1 MEAGHEVSTRS
12 WNGENG
18 DVSTAAVGAILP
30 DNDLGEHPGQGD
42 AGSRAFLPFRKVL
55 SLGFD
60 LLSRSDLFVF
70 DYSKRHP
77 KRILIP
83 KTKASSTPRG
93 FAPIARPLVGTSTQK
108 RDQNDTEDKE
118 PSHTP
123 SSTLTDKIFT
133 RDSQA
138 ADKNFSGI
146 PFTATIDTE
155 CDVPIVRSG
164 NEEHGQGLGTQYVK
178 VDHSD
183 KIIENGEKI
192 GQFNEVER
200 HVALGNDQIG
210 GISISE
216 KTSIADQ
223 QEEKPSNRENNS
235 GKDDTDSGDSLL
247 KHREEFDALKQR
259 KQLEDLANENFSRG
273 NKIFVTPEVV
283 TQDQVIKVFLN
294 QNLSVLATETEILI
308 KGAYNGWKWK
318 FFTEKLQKTNL
329 IGDWWACELY
339 VPKEAYR
346 VDFVFF
352 NGADVYENNDY
363 KDFSIS
369 VEGDMDETKF
379 EEFLLE
385 EKKKELE
392 RLAAEENEKK
402 RLAEEQRQREAE
414 KAAIESD
421 RLQAKTQVEKR
432 RQGLHHVMK
441 LASQSAHHVWQ
452 MEPSLFEGGDRIKL
466 YYNRSSRPLAHAS
479 EIWVHGGHN
488 NWSEGLSIV
497 RELSR
502 SEKVDGDWWCVDV
515 VVPDQAVVLD
525 WVFANGPPGKAVCYD
540 NNNLNDFHATVSK
553 GMPDELFWVEEE
565 QRIFRKL
572 QEDRRKKA
580 EKIERVKAE
589 TKERTMKMFLLS
601 HKHIVYT
608 EPVDVQAGKMVSI
621 FYNPSNTVL
630 NGKPEVWFRSSFS
643 VHLMECDY
651 YADVKV
657 PIDAYM
663 MDFVFSEK
671 EDGGLYDN
679 RNKMDYHIPVT
690 GSITKEPPMHIIH
703 ISVEMAPI
711 AKVGG
716 LGDVVTSLSRAVQ
729 DLGHKVDVILPN
741 YNCERLPLPQHLFL
755 GWGRNKSYV
764 RQVETSSYFFPF
776 GGGVMGELGNWLAS
790 NIISNIGEVSYHS
803 AYTFGL
809 DGLEQAGYESELLNG
824 CSRWGAYM
832 VEMMMGTDSV
842 SFVMLPWSF
851 FFKVDFNLAP
861 VAWLFKE
868 HYIHNGLSNSQ
879 VVFTIHNLEFGI
891 QNIARAMMFADKA
904 TTVSQTYSREIS
916 GNSAIS
922 PHLDKFHGI
931 VNGIDPD
938 IWDPCNDQFIPVSYT
953 SENVM
958 EGKRAAKDAL
968 QQRLGLKRS
977 DLPLVGII
985 TRLTVQ
991 KGIHL
996 IKHAVVLL
1004 GSAPDPRIQNDFVNL
1019 GNQLHNSH
1027 ADRARFC
1034 LTYDEPLSH
1043 LIYAGADF
1051 ILVPSIFEPCGL
1063 TQLIAMRYGSVPI
1076 VRKTGGLY
1084 DTVFDVDN
1092 DKERAQAQG
1101 LEPNGFSFEGTDA
1114 GAMDSALN
1122 RHIKQLTS
1130 KLFDLI
1136 MGFSRAFPAWSN
1148 AREWFYS
1155 LCKRVMEQD
1164 WRSWNGENGDVSTA
1178 AVGAILPDNDLGE
1191 HPGQGDAGSR
1201 AFLPFRKVLSLGF
1214 DLLSRSDLFV
1224 FDYSK
1229 RHPKRILIPKT
1240 KASSTPRGFAPI
1252 ARPLVGT
1259 STQKRDQNDTEDK
1272 EPSHTPSSTLTDKIF
1287 TRDSQAADK
1296 NFSGIPFT
1304 ATIDT
1309 ECDVPIVRSGNEEHG
1324 QGLGT
1329 QYVKV
1334 DHSDKIIE
1342 NGEKIGQFNE
1352 VERHVALG
1360 NDQIGGISISE
1371 KTSIADQQEEKPSNR
1386 ENNSGKDDTDSGDSL
1401 LKHREE
1407 FDALKQRK
1415 QLEDLANEN
1424 FSRGNKIF
1432 VTPEV
1437 VTQDQVI
1444 KVFLNQNLSV
1454 LATETEILIKGAY
1467 NGWKWK
1473 FFTEKLQKTNLIG
1486 DWWACELYVPK
1497 EAYRVDFVF
1506 FNGADVYENNDYK
1519 DFSISVEGDMDETK
1533 FEEFLLE
1540 EKKKELERLAAEENE
1555 KKRLAEEQRQ
1565 REAEKAAIESDR
1577 LQAKTQVE
1585 KRRQGLHHVMKLA
1598 SQSAHHVW
1606 QMEPSLFEGGD
1617 RIKLYYNRSSRP
1629 LAHAS
1634 EIWVHGGHNN
1644 WSEGLS
1650 IVRELSR
1657 SEKVDG
1663 DWWCVD
1669 VVVPDQAVVL
1679 DWVFANGPPG
1689 KAVCYDN
1696 NNLNDFHATVSKGM
1710 PDELFW
1716 VEEEQRIFRKLQEDR
1731 RKKAEKIERVKA
1743 ETKERTMKMFLL
1755 SHKHI
1760 VYTEPVDVQ
1769 AGKMVSI
1776 FYNPSNTVLNGKPEV
1791 WFRSSFSVHLME
1803 CDYYADV
1810 KVPID
1815 AYMMDFVFSEKE
1827 DGGLYDNRNKMDY
1840 HIPVTGSITKEPPMH
1855 IIHISVE
1862 MAPIAKVGGLGD
1874 VVTSLSRAVQDLGH
1888 KVDVILPNYNCERLP
1903 LPQHLF
1909 LGWGRNKSYVRQVE
1923 TSSYFF
1929 PFGGGVMG
1937 ELGNWLASN
1946 IISNIGEVS
1955 YHSAYTFG
1963 LDGLEQA
1970 GYESELLNGCSRW
1983 GAYMVEMMM
1992 GTDSVSFVMLPW
2004 SFFFKVDFNLAPV
2017 AWLFKEHYI
2026 HNGLSNSQ
2034 VVFTI
2039 HNLEFGIQNIAR
2051 AMMFADKATTVSQT
2065 YSREIS
2071 GNSAI
2076 SPHLDKF
2083 HGIVNGID
2091 PDIWDPC
2098 NDQFIPVS
2106 YTSENV
2112 MEGKRA
2118 AKDALQQR
2126 LGLKRSDLPLVGII
2140 TRLTV
2145 QKGIHLIKHA
2155 VVLLGS
2161 APDPR
2166 IQNDFVNLGNQLHNS
2181 HADRARFCL
2190 TYDEPLSHLIYAGA
2204 DFILVPSIFEPCGLT
2219 QLIAMRYGSVP
2230 IVRKTGGLYDTVFDV
2245 DNDKERAQAQGLE
2258 PNGFSFEGTDAGAMD
2273 SALNRHIKQLTSKLF
2288 DLIMGFSRA
2297 FPAWSNA
2304 REWFYSLCKRV
2315 MEQDWSWNRPA
2326 LDYMELYHSTRS

>member
-1 MEAGHEVSTRS
+1 MAMSLQPQWALSCQITTSANTR
-12 WNGENG
+12 
-18 DVSTAAVGAILP
+18 VRVMP
-30 DNDLGEHPGQGD
+30 VLGL
-42 AGSRAFLPFRKVL
+42 F
-55 SLGFD
+55 
-60 LLSRSDLFVF
+60 SRSSLRYQEVRIKFIPCALASS

-630 NGKPEVWFRSSFS
+630 NGKPEVWFRCSFNRWS
-643 VHLMECDY
+643 HPKGPLPPQKMVLAENGSHHKIT
-651 YADVKV
+651 VKV

-741 YNCERLPLPQHLFL
+741 YNCMNLNNVKDFHYHSTFSWGGAEIKVMFGKVEGLSVYFLEPQNGMFSV
-755 GWGRNKSYV
+755 GCIYGRNDDGNRFGFFCHAALEFLLQSGF
-764 RQVETSSYFFPF
+764 QPDILHCHDWSS
-776 GGGVMGELGNWLAS
+776 
-790 NIISNIGEVSYHS
+790 
-803 AYTFGL
+803 
-809 DGLEQAGYESELLNG
+809 
-824 CSRWGAYM
+824 
-832 VEMMMGTDSV
+832 
-842 SFVMLPWSF
+842 
-851 FFKVDFNLAP
+851 AP

-996 IKHAVVLL
+996 IKHAV
-1004 GSAPDPRIQNDFVNL
+1004 
-1019 GNQLHNSH
+1019 
-1027 ADRARFC
+1027 
-1034 LTYDEPLSH
+1034 
-1043 LIYAGADF
+1043 
-1051 ILVPSIFEPCGL
+1051 
-1063 TQLIAMRYGSVPI
+1063 
-1076 VRKTGGLY
+1076 
-1084 DTVFDVDN
+1084 
-1092 DKERAQAQG
+1092 
-1101 LEPNGFSFEGTDA
+1101 
-1114 GAMDSALN
+1114 
-1122 RHIKQLTS
+1122 
-1130 KLFDLI
+1130 
-1136 MGFSRAFPAWSN
+1136 
-1148 AREWFYS
+1148 
-1155 LCKRVMEQD
+1155 
-1164 WRSWNGENGDVSTA
+1164 WRT
-1178 AVGAILPDNDLGE
+1178 
-1191 HPGQGDAGSR
+1191 
-1201 AFLPFRKVLSLGF
+1201 
-1214 DLLSRSDLFV
+1214 
-1224 FDYSK
+1224 
-1229 RHPKRILIPKT
+1229 
-1240 KASSTPRGFAPI
+1240 
-1252 ARPLVGT
+1252 
-1259 STQKRDQNDTEDK
+1259 
-1272 EPSHTPSSTLTDKIF
+1272 
-1287 TRDSQAADK
+1287 
-1296 NFSGIPFT
+1296 
-1304 ATIDT
+1304 
-1309 ECDVPIVRSGNEEHG
+1309 
-1324 QGLGT
+1324 
-1329 QYVKV
+1329 
-1334 DHSDKIIE
+1334 
-1342 NGEKIGQFNE
+1342 
-1352 VERHVALG
+1352 
-1360 NDQIGGISISE
+1360 
-1371 KTSIADQQEEKPSNR
+1371 
-1386 ENNSGKDDTDSGDSL
+1386 
-1401 LKHREE
+1401 
-1407 FDALKQRK
+1407 
-1415 QLEDLANEN
+1415 
-1424 FSRGNKIF
+1424 
-1432 VTPEV
+1432 
-1437 VTQDQVI
+1437 
-1444 KVFLNQNLSV
+1444 
-1454 LATETEILIKGAY
+1454 
-1467 NGWKWK
+1467 
-1473 FFTEKLQKTNLIG
+1473 
-1486 DWWACELYVPK
+1486 
-1497 EAYRVDFVF
+1497 
-1506 FNGADVYENNDYK
+1506 
-1519 DFSISVEGDMDETK
+1519 
-1533 FEEFLLE
+1533 
-1540 EKKKELERLAAEENE
+1540 
-1555 KKRLAEEQRQ
+1555 
-1565 REAEKAAIESDR
+1565 
-1577 LQAKTQVE
+1577 
-1585 KRRQGLHHVMKLA
+1585 
-1598 SQSAHHVW
+1598 
-1606 QMEPSLFEGGD
+1606 
-1617 RIKLYYNRSSRP
+1617 
-1629 LAHAS
+1629 
-1634 EIWVHGGHNN
+1634 
-1644 WSEGLS
+1644 
-1650 IVRELSR
+1650 
-1657 SEKVDG
+1657 
-1663 DWWCVD
+1663 
-1669 VVVPDQAVVL
+1669 
-1679 DWVFANGPPG
+1679 
-1689 KAVCYDN
+1689 
-1696 NNLNDFHATVSKGM
+1696 
-1710 PDELFW
+1710 
-1716 VEEEQRIFRKLQEDR
+1716 
-1731 RKKAEKIERVKA
+1731 
-1743 ETKERTMKMFLL
+1743 
-1755 SHKHI
+1755 
-1760 VYTEPVDVQ
+1760 
-1769 AGKMVSI
+1769 
-1776 FYNPSNTVLNGKPEV
+1776 
-1791 WFRSSFSVHLME
+1791 
-1803 CDYYADV
+1803 
-1810 KVPID
+1810 
-1815 AYMMDFVFSEKE
+1815 
-1827 DGGLYDNRNKMDY
+1827 
-1840 HIPVTGSITKEPPMH
+1840 
-1855 IIHISVE
+1855 
-1862 MAPIAKVGGLGD
+1862 
-1874 VVTSLSRAVQDLGH
+1874 
-1888 KVDVILPNYNCERLP
+1888 
-1903 LPQHLF
+1903 
-1909 LGWGRNKSYVRQVE
+1909 
-1923 TSSYFF
+1923 
-1929 PFGGGVMG
+1929 
-1937 ELGNWLASN
+1937 
-1946 IISNIGEVS
+1946 
-1955 YHSAYTFG
+1955 
-1963 LDGLEQA
+1963 LEQ
-1970 GYESELLNGCSRW
+1970 NG
-1983 GAYMVEMMM
+1983 
-1992 GTDSVSFVMLPW
+1992 
-2004 SFFFKVDFNLAPV
+2004 
-2017 AWLFKEHYI
+2017 
-2026 HNGLSNSQ
+2026 Q
-2034 VVFTI
+2034 
-2039 HNLEFGIQNIAR
+2039 
-2051 AMMFADKATTVSQT
+2051 
-2065 YSREIS
+2065 
-2071 GNSAI
+2071 
-2076 SPHLDKF
+2076 
-2083 HGIVNGID
+2083 
-2091 PDIWDPC
+2091 
-2098 NDQFIPVS
+2098 
-2106 YTSENV
+2106 
-2112 MEGKRA
+2112 
-2118 AKDALQQR
+2118 
-2126 LGLKRSDLPLVGII
+2126 
-2140 TRLTV
+2140 
-2145 QKGIHLIKHA
+2145 

-2273 SALNRHIKQLTSKLF
+2273 SALNR
-2288 DLIMGFSRA
+2288 A